1 MEKLFDPSIIK
12 DSEVKKVYNLSSVS
26 LYNKG
31 GKEFEI
37 KELPFMAQLSPT
49 YSIISDD
56 INNDG
61 FMDLILGG
69 NLSRVKPEFGP
80 NSSSYSTLL
89 LGTKDNRFKYV
100 NSKLSGLSISGEI
113 RDLDKIKINNK
124 DSYIFAINNSKLKIL
139 EGE

>member
-1 MEKLFDPSIIK
+1 MFRASIEQPLSLYVNDFDNNGRIEQILAMHYDEKLYPIVQLKDLWMQIPSLKKKYLKFENYKNVTMEKLFDPSIIK

-49 YSIISDD
+49 YSIISEDL
-56 INNDG
+56 NNDG

-69 NLSRVKPEFGP
+69 YLS
-80 NSSSYSTLL
+80 
-89 LGTKDNRFKYV
+89 
-100 NSKLSGLSISGEI
+100 
-113 RDLDKIKINNK
+113 
-124 DSYIFAINNSKLKIL
+124 
-139 EGE
+139 